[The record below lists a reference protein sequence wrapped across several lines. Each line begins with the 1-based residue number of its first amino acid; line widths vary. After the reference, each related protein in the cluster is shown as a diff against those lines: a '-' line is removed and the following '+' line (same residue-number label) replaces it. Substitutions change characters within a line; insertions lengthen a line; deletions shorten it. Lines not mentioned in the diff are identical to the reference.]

1 MSTEELN
8 NDNGPIL
15 KLEMPLNDIN
25 IIMGA
30 LAQMPYVQV
39 ADIIVDIREQVG
51 PQLEALNATEQ

>member
-1 MSTEELN
+1 MSNEELN
-8 NDNGPIL
+8 NDDGPVM
-15 KLEMPLNDIN
+15 KLEMSLNDIN